1 MTSNGFNKGFFRRGC
16 VVLSA
21 LLAVAVLANSPA
33 WAQDKYPSKKLDW
46 TIAFGP
52 GGGNDIMSRT
62 LISIMEKYKLYPD
75 NIVPENRAGGSGAKG
90 WGFVFSQKG
99 NPYHITSTSGS
110 FITTPLQAN
119 TPWQA
124 TSFTPIALLASDDV
138 VILVNGKSKIK
149 NLREFIDQA
158 KVKPPSIGGMGTVNV
173 EFIIPKMLSER
184 AGFKFDYVAFN
195 KQGELVTA
203 LLSNAVDATMS
214 NPGEVLGLLQS
225 GDVRA
230 IAFSGKKTPK
240 VLGDVPTFAE
250 AGYELGI
257 SMPRGLVLP
266 PGVSKEAQDWWI
278 ATVKKIVQ
286 TPEWKDYVEKQ
297 LLTEN
302 VLYGED
308 FRAFLQR
315 TQGTFSDIL
324 KKSGAIK

>member
-1 MTSNGFNKGFFRRGC
+1 MKMIGVKADLRRRG
-16 VVLSA
+16 SA
-21 LLAVAVLANSPA
+21 LLAALLALAVLASAPA
-33 WAQDKYPSKKLDW
+33 WGQDKYPSKRLEW

-62 LISIMEKYKLYPD
+62 LISIIEKYKLYPD

-90 WGFVFSQKG
+90 WGHVFSQKG

-124 TSFTPIALLASDDV
+124 TSFTPIALLASDDG
-138 VILVNGKSKIK
+138 VIMVNGKSKIRTFK
-149 NLREFIDQA
+149 EFIEQA
-158 KVKPPSIGGMGTVNV
+158 KAKPPSIGGIGAVNV
-173 EFIIPKMLSER
+173 EYIVPKLLSER
-184 AGFKFDYVAFN
+184 AGFKFEYVSFN
-195 KQGELVTA
+195 KQGELTTA
-203 LLSNAVDATMS
+203 LLSGALDAAMS

-225 GDVRA
+225 GDLRA
-230 IAFSGKKTPK
+230 LVYTGKKTPK
-240 VLGDVPTFAE
+240 VLGNLPTLAE
-250 AGYELGI
+250 EGYDLGI

-266 PGVSKEAQDWWI
+266 PGVPKEAQDWWI
-278 ATVKKIVQ
+278 ATVRKIVQ
-286 TPEWKDYVEKQ
+286 TPEWKEYIDKQ

-315 TQGTFSDIL
+315 TQGTFADIL

>member
-1 MTSNGFNKGFFRRGC
+1 MTSNGLNRSVRRRGYALLC
-16 VVLSA
+16 T
-21 LLAVAVLANSPA
+21 LLAVAVLANAPA
-33 WAQDKYPSKKLDW
+33 SAQDKYPSKRLEW

-52 GGGNDIMSRT
+52 GGGNDIMART
-62 LISIMEKYKLYPD
+62 LISIIEKYKLYPD

-90 WGFVFSQKG
+90 WGYVFSQKG

-110 FITTPLQAN
+110 FITTPLQAD

-124 TSFTPIALLASDDV
+124 ASFTPIALLASDDG
-138 VILVNGKSKIK
+138 VILVNAKSKSK
-149 NLREFIDQA
+149 TLREFIDQA
-158 KVKPPSIGGMGTVNV
+158 KVKPPSIGGIGAVNV
-173 EFIIPKMLSER
+173 EYIVPKLLSER

-195 KQGELVTA
+195 NQGELTTA
-203 LLSNAVDATMS
+203 LLSGALDAAMS

-225 GDVRA
+225 GDLRA
-230 IAFSGKKTPK
+230 LVYTGKKTPK
-240 VLGDVPTFAE
+240 VLGNLPTLAQE
-250 AGYELGI
+250 GYDLGI

-266 PGVSKEAQDWWI
+266 PGVPKEAQDWWI
-278 ATVKKIVQ
+278 ETVRKIVQ
-286 TPEWKDYVEKQ
+286 TPEWKDYIEKQ

-315 TQGTFSDIL
+315 TQGTFSEIL